1 MAGNHAI
8 GCRVGNYLGQ
18 KLDGADCVVVT
29 RDADFDV
36 IWVTVGVKDGN
47 NWDTQLLCLGDRKV
61 LLVGVNYPKCTWSLG
76 YVANAAEG
84 LLKLV
89 LLTLEHEKFLLSQ
102 TRLGWILEVKCLEL
116 LHARDSLGDG

>member
-29 RDADFDV
+29 GDADLNV
-36 IWVTVGVKDGN
+36 VRVTVGVEDGDY
-47 NWDTQLLCLGDRKV
+47 WDAQLLGLGDCKV
-61 LLVGVNYPKCTWSLG
+61 LLVGVNNPERTWSLG
-76 YVANAAEG
+76 DVANTAQG

-89 LLTLEHEKFLLSQ
+89 LLTLEHEQFLLGEA
-102 TRLGWILEVKCLEL
+102 RLGWILEVKCLEL
-116 LHARDSLGDG
+116 LHARNSLGDG